1 MKIQIIDTK
10 YIFNHK
16 LFNLWKIPAITYGS
30 MLIYSTID
38 GLDKIEDYEYII
50 EIISKCLI
58 YSGFILVFVNMFI
71 FSRIGLLTIDDK
83 EIIIEKYNGYDQF
96 FSLNTIKSVE
106 ILGCGRKQMALS

>member
-1 MKIQIIDTK
+1 
-10 YIFNHK
+10 
-16 LFNLWKIPAITYGS
+16 
-30 MLIYSTID
+30 
-38 GLDKIEDYEYII
+38 
-50 EIISKCLI
+50 
-58 YSGFILVFVNMFI
+58 MFI